1 VLSSFY
7 VNSTHAKKNQNN
19 AFKAGK
25 RCMTQEIEKIS
36 AIVDGEWDD
45 LSQAKQIIED
55 PILQQKWKSYHLTRD
70 LLRNDMSTD
79 VTFDVSDKVAAALES
94 ELSIVAPKRTW
105 KDLPVVSAVIPIAK
119 QSAQLAMVASVT
131 AMVIFGYQ
139 TYNQP
144 EVTQPFTTAP
154 PVIGPQGGLAPV
166 SLQQT
171 RSIEQDRMNQ
181 LLEQRRQ
188 INALIEDHQRQLKFK
203 QVPDTDQQKDEESQP

>member
-1 VLSSFY
+1 MRS
-7 VNSTHAKKNQNN
+7 NAKN

-25 RCMTQEIEKIS
+25 WCMTQKIETLS
-36 AIVDGEWDD
+36 AMVDGEWDEQSD
-45 LSQAKQIIED
+45 TKQIIED

-70 LLRNDMSTD
+70 LLRNDMSAD
-79 VTFDVSDKVAAALES
+79 LHFDVSKKVAEALEQ
-94 ELSIVAPKRTW
+94 ELSIVAPKRSW
-105 KDLPVVSAVIPIAK
+105 QELPVVSAVIPMLK
-119 QSAQLAMVASVT
+119 QSGQLAMVASVT

-144 EVTQPFTTAP
+144 EITQPFTTAP

-171 RSIEQDRMNQ
+171 RSIDQSRSIEQDRMQQ

-203 QVPDTDQQKDEESQP
+203 QVPVQAQEQDPQVNP

>member
-1 VLSSFY
+1 
-7 VNSTHAKKNQNN
+7 
-19 AFKAGK
+19 
-25 RCMTQEIEKIS
+25 MTQEIEKIS

-45 LSQAKQIIED
+45 MSQTQKIIED

-70 LLRNDMSTD
+70 LLRNDMSSD
-79 VTFDVSDKVAAALES
+79 ISFDVSNEIAKALED
-94 ELSIVAPKRTW
+94 ELPIVAPKRRW
-105 KDLPVVSAVIPIAK
+105 QELPLVSAVIPMLK
-119 QSAQLAMVASVT
+119 QSGQLAMAASVT
-131 AMVIFGYQ
+131 AMVIFAYQ

-144 EVTQPFTTAP
+144 TVSQPFTTAP

-171 RSIEQDRMNQ
+171 RSIEQDRMQQ

-203 QVPDTDQQKDEESQP
+203 PVPAQVEEKVEEPQP

>member
-1 VLSSFY
+1 
-7 VNSTHAKKNQNN
+7 
-19 AFKAGK
+19 
-25 RCMTQEIEKIS
+25 MTQEIEKIS

>member
-1 VLSSFY
+1 
-7 VNSTHAKKNQNN
+7 
-19 AFKAGK
+19 
-25 RCMTQEIEKIS
+25 MTQEIENLS
-36 AIVDGEWDD
+36 AIVDGESEDV
-45 LSQAKQIIED
+45 SQINRIIED

-79 VTFDVSDKVAAALES
+79 VLFDVSRNVALALER
-94 ELSIVAPKRTW
+94 ELEIVAPKRSW
-105 KDLPVVSAVIPIAK
+105 QELPLVLAMIPMLK
-119 QSAQLAMVASVT
+119 QSGQLAMVASVT

-171 RSIEQDRMNQ
+171 RSIEQDRMQQ
-181 LLEQRRQ
+181 LVEQRRQ
-188 INALIEDHQRQLKFK
+188 INALIEDHQHQLKLK
-203 QVPDTDQQKDEESQP
+203 QVPAQNKEPDQKPQP

>member
-1 VLSSFY
+1 
-7 VNSTHAKKNQNN
+7 
-19 AFKAGK
+19 
-25 RCMTQEIEKIS
+25 MTQENEKIS
-36 AIVDGEWDD
+36 AIMDGEWDD
-45 LSQAKQIIED
+45 MSQAKRIAED

-79 VTFDVSDKVAAALES
+79 LSFDVSDKIAAALVD

-105 KDLPVVSAVIPIAK
+105 KDAPVVSAVIPIVK
-119 QSAQLAMVASVT
+119 QSSQLAMVACVT

-139 TYNQP
+139 TYTQP
-144 EVTQPFTTAP
+144 EITQPFTTAP

-171 RSIEQDRMNQ
+171 RSIEQDRMTQ

-203 QVPDTDQQKDEESQP
+203 QVPAATEQKDDESQP

>member
-1 VLSSFY
+1 
-7 VNSTHAKKNQNN
+7 
-19 AFKAGK
+19 
-25 RCMTQEIEKIS
+25 MTQKIEKLS
-36 AIVDGEWDD
+36 AIVDGEWDET
-45 LSQAKQIIED
+45 SHTNQIIED

-70 LLRNDMSTD
+70 LLRNDMSSD
-79 VTFDVSDKVAAALES
+79 VTFDVSSKIADALEN
-94 ELSIVAPKRTW
+94 ELSIVAPKRSW
-105 KDLPVVSAVIPIAK
+105 QELPIVSAVIPMLK
-119 QSAQLAMVASVT
+119 QSGQLAMVASVT

-171 RSIEQDRMNQ
+171 RSIEQDRMQQ

-203 QVPDTDQQKDEESQP
+203 QVPVQNSDKDEQAKP

>member
-1 VLSSFY
+1 
-7 VNSTHAKKNQNN
+7 
-19 AFKAGK
+19 
-25 RCMTQEIEKIS
+25 MTQEIEKLS

-45 LSQAKQIIED
+45 SSNTRHIIED

-79 VTFDVSDKVAAALES
+79 IAFDVSRKIAAALED
-94 ELSIVAPKRTW
+94 ELAIVAPKRSW
-105 KDLPVVSAVIPIAK
+105 RELPVICAVVPMLK
-119 QSAQLAMVASVT
+119 QSGQLAMVASVT

-144 EVTQPFTTAP
+144 EITQPFTTAP

-171 RSIEQDRMNQ
+171 RSIEQDRMQQ
-181 LLEQRRQ
+181 LMEQRRQ

-203 QVPDTDQQKDEESQP
+203 QVPIQNQEQDKDKEPQP